1 MVSTENCQTRYVGSL
16 LYALKIVRVYT
27 IFVLGLVPQF
37 GFPGEIDKDGTFF
50 ESLRDHSDA
59 YAASIAGNK

>member
-1 MVSTENCQTRYVGSL
+1 MLRGQTILRP
-16 LYALKIVRVYT
+16 KIIRVYT

-37 GFPGEIDKDGTFF
+37 GFLGEIDKDGTFF